1 MTYSLRMRGRIQFRS
16 VVGQVEGDDN
26 GKSQPTGEVMEQKP
40 VQQRIGVRIAVGML
54 TLLCGIAL
62 FSVAGLAINTVA
74 TALIA
79 FLCLMGL
86 ERVIASLLGML
97 ALILRARRSGGA

>member
-1 MTYSLRMRGRIQFRS
+1 
-16 VVGQVEGDDN
+16 
-26 GKSQPTGEVMEQKP
+26 MEPKP
-40 VQQRIGVRIAVGML
+40 VQQQAWFRVIVGAL

-62 FSVAGLAINTVA
+62 FSFAGLAINTIA

-86 ERVIASLLGML
+86 ERVLSSLLGML
-97 ALILRARRSGGA
+97 ALMLRGRRSGGV

>member
-1 MTYSLRMRGRIQFRS
+1 
-16 VVGQVEGDDN
+16 
-26 GKSQPTGEVMEQKP
+26 MEQKP
-40 VQQRIGVRIAVGML
+40 VQQRTWFRITVGVV

-74 TALIA
+74 TVLIA

-86 ERVIASLLGML
+86 ERVLASLLGML
-97 ALILRARRSGGA
+97 ALVLRARRPGGT